1 MTLMIL
7 GFTIGFLIPAV
18 ASRFGKV
25 LPADP
30 GRILKTLW
38 HKPHF
43 PKDSSV
49 ARNRLLKA
57 KWIRFGIRSL
67 GWGLILSILFGASQ
81 IFLSPDL
88 APYAPIFITIVC
100 LGIVVDAQYF
110 LLPDFLTIPLL
121 LSGFAVSLAASALSP
136 EASIAGAIF
145 GYGVS
150 TLAGLMMR
158 HPASELGGGDVKML
172 TGMGA
177 WLGILGLNFTL
188 VLSFLLFA
196 AAATWL
202 NRRSGAYGPA
212 LGVAGLLSLF
222 LVYWI

>member
-1 MTLMIL
+1 MLVPLL
-7 GFTIGFLIPAV
+7 GLFIGFLIPSV

-38 HKPHF
+38 HRPHF
-43 PKDSSV
+43 PKNVSV
-49 ARNRLLKA
+49 DRNRRLA
-57 KWIRFGIRSL
+57 QKWRQLCLRSVL
-67 GWGLILSILFGASQ
+67 WGLILSTLFEMSAL
-81 IFLSPDL
+81 FLPADFV
-88 APYAPIFITIVC
+88 PYAPIFITIVC
-100 LGIVVDAQYF
+100 LGIAVDAQYF

-121 LSGFAVSLAASALSP
+121 LAGFTVSVLVQDLSP
-136 EASIAGAIF
+136 EASIAGALF

-158 HPASELGGGDVKML
+158 HPAAELGGGDVKML
-172 TGMGA
+172 TAMGA

-188 VLSFLLFA
+188 ILSFLLFA
-196 AAATWL
+196 VMAVWQ

-212 LGVAGLLSLF
+212 LGIAGLLALF
-222 LVYWI
+222 FVYGF